1 MDRHNILS
9 PLHSAYH
16 STRRLPSPAG
26 LSCRTTIEMSGLNA
40 IEMSGSNRPFK
51 ASRQGGPDGEPDRDE
66 STRARRPGGYEP
78 RAPGRADTERGRGT
92 ASLER
97 AASASHSTTPG
108 GRGRRRS
115 GSSAAGATVESAAQR
130 EAPRAG
136 LGGLPRRA
144 FGFRSN
150 VGQRGPGGAWS
161 DRVAGHPS
169 ALVDGLGSVAA
180 TSAT

>member
-1 MDRHNILS
+1 MEVNTLQ
-9 PLHSAYH
+9 AY
-16 STRRLPSPAG
+16 RCGADIARGRADP
-26 LSCRTTIEMSGLNA
+26 CRTTIEMSGLNA

-97 AASASHSTTPG
+97 ASSASHSATLG
-108 GRGRRRS
+108 GRGRRR
-115 GSSAAGATVESAAQR
+115 GGPSAARATVESPAQR

-136 LGGLPRRA
+136 LEGLPEGA
-144 FGFRSN
+144 FGFRSD
-150 VGQRGPGGAWS
+150 VGQ
-161 DRVAGHPS
+161 
-169 ALVDGLGSVAA
+169 
-180 TSAT
+180 